1 MRLGTVMEDGDRFV
15 VATVDGSSWLD
26 LREILPS
33 GDPRAREMTSLIAAW
48 AETAPLVAAALETL
62 EGRGR
67 PARPELLL
75 PPVPAPGRILCI
87 GRNYAEHAIEQHA
100 AVPKAPEIFLKLPS
114 TLIPPYGDI
123 VLPREV
129 PEVDYE
135 AELVV
140 VIGRGGRRIARQEA
154 MEAIF
159 GWTVGN
165 DVSVR
170 PLQHRG
176 TQWTPGKNFDATAPV
191 GPYIVTRD
199 ELPDPRDCRV
209 RGELGEGVMQQG
221 VVSQMLFDV
230 ATLIEDISLF
240 TTLRPGDLIFTGTPP
255 GVGEAKTPPR
265 WLREGDVLVSAVEG
279 VGTLRNRC
287 VQG

>member
-1 MRLGTVMEDGDRFV
+1 MRLGTVMEDGGRFI

-26 LREILPS
+26 LREILPP
-33 GDPRAREMTSLIAAW
+33 GDLRAREMPSLIAAW
-48 AETAPLVAAALETL
+48 HATGPLVAEALDAPT
-62 EGRGR
+62 GRLR
-67 PARPELLL
+67 PAQPELLL
-75 PPVPAPGRILCI
+75 PPVPAPGKILCI
-87 GRNYAEHAIEQHA
+87 GRNYAEHAREQHA
-100 AVPKAPEIFLKLPS
+100 AVPQAPEIFLKLPS
-114 TLIPPYGDI
+114 TLIRPFGDI
-123 VLPREV
+123 SLPREV

-140 VIGRGGRRIARQEA
+140 VIGQGGRRIARQEA
-154 MEAIF
+154 MGAVF

-209 RGELGEGVMQQG
+209 HAELGEGVMQQG
-221 VVSQMLFDV
+221 VVSQMLFDI
-230 ATLIEDISLF
+230 ATLIEDISRF
-240 TTLRPGDLIFTGTPP
+240 TTLAPGDLIFTGTPP

-265 WLREGDVLVSAVEG
+265 WLRAGDVLVSAVEG

>member
-1 MRLGTVMEDGDRFV
+1 MRLGTVMGESGPFV
-15 VATVDGSSWLD
+15 VASVGDLWYD
-26 LREILPS
+26 LRQILPA
-33 GDPRAREMTSLIAAW
+33 GDGRACDMKALIAAW
-48 AETAPLVAAALETL
+48 PELGPQIARTL
-62 EGRGR
+62 ASLGPQGI
-67 PARPELLL
+67 PARPEALL
-75 PPVPAPGRILCI
+75 PPVPEPRRILCI
-87 GRNYAEHAIEQHA
+87 GRNYAAHAIEQRA

-114 TLIPPYGDI
+114 TLIGPYDDI

-140 VIGRGGRRIARQEA
+140 VIGRGGRRIAREEA
-154 MEAIF
+154 MDAVF

-176 TQWTPGKNFDATAPV
+176 TQWTPGKNFDRSAPL

-199 ELPDPRDCRV
+199 ELADPRDCRV
-209 RGELGEGVMQQG
+209 HSELAEGEMQTG
-221 VVSQMLFDV
+221 YVRMMLFDIP
-230 ATLIEDISLF
+230 TLIEDISRF
-240 TTLRPGDLIFTGTPP
+240 TTLEAGDLIFTGTPP

-265 WLREGDVLVSAVEG
+265 WLRPGDVLVSAVEG
-279 VGTLRNRC
+279 VGALRNRC
-287 VQG
+287 VVD